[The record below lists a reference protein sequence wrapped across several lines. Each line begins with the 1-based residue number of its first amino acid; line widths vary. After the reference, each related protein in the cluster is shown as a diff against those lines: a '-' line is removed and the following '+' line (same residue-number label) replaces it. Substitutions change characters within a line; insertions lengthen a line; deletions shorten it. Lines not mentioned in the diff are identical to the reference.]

1 MVSQP
6 QAAGQGSA
14 VTPLRGASSAVSTA
28 RLLVALVM
36 LLLLTVIALLL
47 LISASAAAAD
57 PTPAPVGLLAGDS
70 RSEGVGPG
78 LVGSPLGVL
87 VAVVALGVA
96 TAAITAILARLLQR
110 R

>member
-1 MVSQP
+1 MVSRR
-6 QAAGQGSA
+6 QAAGQPST
-14 VTPLRGASSAVSTA
+14 VTPLRGSTSAVSTA
-28 RLLVALVM
+28 PLLVARVT
-36 LLLLTVIALLL
+36 LLLLAVIALLL
-47 LISASAAAAD
+47 LLAAGAAAAD

-96 TAAITAILARLLQR
+96 TATITAILARLLQR

>member
-1 MVSQP
+1 MVSRRLVASQR
-6 QAAGQGSA
+6 AT
-14 VTPLRGASSAVSTA
+14 VTPLRGATIAVSTA
-28 RLLVALVM
+28 LLVALVT
-36 LLLLTVIALLL
+36 LLLLAVIALLL
-47 LISASAAAAD
+47 LVSASAAAAD